1 MLPPLL
7 GGRQCCPGMFDFD
20 PSQLTRK
27 GGWGHTGVHAS
38 TVICMHAPYTH
49 VACMDKNTSAREYF
63 PQCANVRFMTRDVF
77 VFHHRKKCHSLEL
90 IMIINTNKYRF

>member
-7 GGRQCCPGMFDFD
+7 GGRQCCPGMFDFRTD

-38 TVICMHAPYTH
+38 TESYACMHLTRMWLVWTRTQVH
-49 VACMDKNTSAREYF
+49 VNIF
-63 PQCANVRFMTRDVF
+63 PNVHVMTRDVF

>member
-63 PQCANVRFMTRDVF
+63 PQCARYDQRRFRVPSQEKMPF
-77 VFHHRKKCHSLEL
+77 VGT
-90 IMIINTNKYRF
+90 NNDNKYK